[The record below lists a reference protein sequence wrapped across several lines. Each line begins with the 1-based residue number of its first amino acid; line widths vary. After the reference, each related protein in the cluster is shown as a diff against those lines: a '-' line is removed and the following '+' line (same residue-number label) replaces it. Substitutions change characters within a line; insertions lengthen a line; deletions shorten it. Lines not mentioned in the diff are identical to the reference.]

1 VASCAAQ
8 DPDVYYSDAL
18 AGATTDLKRHRPQLT
33 FLLGALT
40 AFAPMSIDMYLPSLP
55 TLERAFSTDAAS
67 VQLTLAA
74 FFVGLA
80 LGQVFYGPLV
90 DRFGRRMPLYAG
102 TTLYVLASA
111 GCALAPGVHS
121 LIALRFAEAI
131 GGCAGVVVA
140 RAVVRDLF
148 DERESARM
156 FSLMMLVM
164 GIAPILAPLAGGYLL
179 LLSGWRSIFWALAVF
194 GAACLAGALLWLPET
209 RSSREVVRGGIG
221 QALEGYGRML
231 AHRGFLGYTLAG
243 GFAQAGMF
251 AYISGSPA
259 VFIDLY
265 GVPAQHY
272 GWLFGFN
279 ALGLIVASQINRRLL
294 ARHGARSVLA
304 AANYVNAACGL
315 VLVLLAMTGIG
326 GFTGLLIPL
335 FGYVASLGFV
345 FPNSVAL
352 AMGPQGERAGSA
364 SALLGTVQFSA
375 AAVASLAVG
384 LLHDGTARPMAGV
397 IAVCGVLAV
406 LAQRVLVH
414 QESSG

>member
-1 VASCAAQ
+1 M
-8 DPDVYYSDAL
+8 
-18 AGATTDLKRHRPQLT
+18 TRHHLQLT
-33 FLLGALT
+33 VLLGALT

-55 TLERAFSTDAAS
+55 TLERAFSADAAS

-80 LGQVFYGPLV
+80 LGQALYGPLV
-90 DRFGRRMPLYAG
+90 DRFGRRTPLYAG

-121 LIALRFAEAI
+121 LIVLRFAEAL

-148 DERESARM
+148 DEQESARM

-164 GIAPILAPLAGGYLL
+164 GVAPILAPLAGGYLL
-179 LLSGWRSIFWALAVF
+179 VRSGWRSIFWALAVF
-194 GAACLAGALLWLPET
+194 GALCLAGALLWLPET
-209 RSSREVVRGGIG
+209 RPRRETPRHGIG
-221 QALEGYGRML
+221 GAVRAYGQLL
-231 AHRGFLGYTLAG
+231 ADRRFLGCTLAG

-251 AYISGSPA
+251 AYISGSPV

-265 GVPAQHY
+265 GVPAEHY
-272 GWLFGFN
+272 GWLFGLN
-279 ALGLIVASQINRRLL
+279 ALGLIAASQLNRRLL
-294 ARHGARSVLA
+294 VTHSAARILAR
-304 AANYVNAACGL
+304 ANYANATCGI
-315 VLVLLAMTGIG
+315 VLVLLASTGTG
-326 GFTGLLIPL
+326 GFAGILVPL

-345 FPNSVAL
+345 FPNSTAL

-364 SALLGTVQFSA
+364 SALLGTVQFGA
-375 AAVASLAVG
+375 ATLASMAVG
-384 LLHDGTARPMAGV
+384 FFHDGSARPMSAV

-406 LAQRVLVH
+406 LAQRLLAR
-414 QESSG
+414 